1 VGLLD
6 RSPSRK
12 RSGNIWY
19 QTACL
24 AQPGTNSPSLLRI
37 NGSRMRASDSGE
49 QAALAALQ
57 IDRQQSAKILLFIV
71 SDSGRNDTNTTDA

>member
-1 VGLLD
+1 
-6 RSPSRK
+6 
-12 RSGNIWY
+12 
-19 QTACL
+19 
-24 AQPGTNSPSLLRI
+24 
-37 NGSRMRASDSGE
+37 MRASDSGE